1 VSLKR
6 VELDLVKLKHALAAP
21 AAVICCK
28 VQGARCKLHLTE
40 ILSAICL
47 AACIYIYSD
56 RTRLATSSL
65 GMLAPLPVARQSGL
79 LIQSL
84 RRTSGALAKAI
95 RNLSVRRHYDMRA
108 VMYTCAG
115 FVVNIHSMIGLRR
128 VALHIIS
135 QAGSWVRTQYSTT
148 EILSARK
155 EKGTQQRASDPS
167 AAQCRNR
174 VAPQVTVQPVEGPSN
189 HTCKVGIALPAAD
202 TLASTM
208 ELCESGRFDQ
218 FMKWR

>member
-1 VSLKR
+1 
-6 VELDLVKLKHALAAP
+6 
-21 AAVICCK
+21 

-202 TLASTM
+202 TLVLWSCAKAAD
-208 ELCESGRFDQ
+208 L
-218 FMKWR
+218 KWR